1 MSTPPYAAYAAII
14 KTIIFADNFVTHKER
29 EMFDRFFEERF
40 SFDSETS
47 AKLWVEADQT
57 LADITDDLKAVRED
71 LTDQPMAML
80 QFMKFLNRC
89 IISDGFNDGEYET
102 FEQVEKALLPQL

>member
-1 MSTPPYAAYAAII
+1 MNTPPYAAYAAII

-40 SFDSETS
+40 SFDNQTC
-47 AKLWVEADQT
+47 AKLWAEADQT
-57 LADITDDLKAVRED
+57 LADITADLQAVRED
-71 LTDQPMAML
+71 LSNQPMAML

-102 FEQVEKALLPQL
+102 FEQIEKALLHRS